1 MEQRGLPENHY
12 FCSKNKEITKKSA
25 HNVATFKNNFYLCR
39 RIKAGRVM
47 TALQLNAELFREL
60 NVIVTDEGMMEKA
73 IKALRRITTPRRRT
87 IKAKAKSEAI
97 DWDNLP
103 ELPNEFKQLRGAC
116 AVTEEDIAND
126 DRLAYIP
133 KIRR

>member
-1 MEQRGLPENHY
+1 
-12 FCSKNKEITKKSA
+12 
-25 HNVATFKNNFYLCR
+25 
-39 RIKAGRVM
+39 M

-126 DRLAYIP
+126 DRLAYILG
-133 KIRR
+133 K